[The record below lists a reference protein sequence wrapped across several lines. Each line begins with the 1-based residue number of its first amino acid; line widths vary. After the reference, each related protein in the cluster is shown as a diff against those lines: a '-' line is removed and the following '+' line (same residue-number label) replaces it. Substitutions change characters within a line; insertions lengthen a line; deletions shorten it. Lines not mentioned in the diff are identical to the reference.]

1 MKRHVLMFFH
11 FRFLRTAEDDSKD
24 SWEVNLA
31 KRYYAKLF
39 KEYAIGDLSRY
50 KVGRAVAQQMVCMV
64 CQASSALWAN
74 AVLITSPMWCFDIG
88 ELFWAECKY

>member
-1 MKRHVLMFFH
+1 MVMHHILISLH
-11 FRFLRTAEDDSKD
+11 FRFLRTEEDDSKD

-50 KVGRAVAQQMVCMV
+50 KVGCAIAYQSAFIWHVRQCLQP
-64 CQASSALWAN
+64 ASDMSEVYTGTLKGAF
-74 AVLITSPMWCFDIG
+74 ICRS
-88 ELFWAECKY
+88 